1 MSRINFVR
9 NSKENDSKEED
20 DIIRAIE
27 HTKIEMEV
35 ARNIFNS
42 CDDDNLIEMA
52 IYSEEVA
59 KRRFEYL
66 LCLAKERGMIASKE
80 YVLCQCLTACE

>member
-1 MSRINFVR
+1 MGMINFVR
-9 NSKENDSKEED
+9 SSKEDNNKEED

-27 HTKIEMEV
+27 NTKIEMEV

-66 LCLAKERGMIASKE
+66 LCLAKKKGMIASKE
-80 YVLCQCLTACE
+80 YILCKCLTACE